1 MANGTLSFQ
10 LPEEQPEF
18 ELACKAGDLL
28 FVLNGLANNLRSHLR
43 HSTDPDWDTATV
55 EKIYEILNRMRTEH
69 CLHFD

>member
-18 ELACKAGDLL
+18 DLACKAGDLL
-28 FVLNGLANNLRSHLR
+28 FVLNELTDSLRSHLR
-43 HSTDPDWDTATV
+43 HSTDPDWDTTTV
-55 EKIYEILNRMRTEH
+55 AKLYELLNQMRTER